1 MSYYLLVNIKI
12 AVINIMQKIFSD
24 LRTQK
29 GRCIKLFC
37 FKLFEEFNNETFRLQ
52 KFCGGFIT
60 TKKIFSPARERKV
73 LKILNI
79 PISERIIANDK
90 LQYKIFNCPIKKIN
104 LPDIFYKKYLKDVQY
119 EYDDVYILHAN
130 SGETYLFFAYFAKT
144 LLNKNNSQKPLF
156 IATQNYHVDILKMY
170 LPNANVIYLK
180 NFYTKTKSDKWLV
193 NGHNCYMIFSRV
205 HFSNIEKSI
214 YKKEIG
220 QVHYLDSI
228 NKTLEISEKDYT
240 KPIVKISQEVK
251 QTLNDKIK
259 PLNLNLQNFVIIAP
273 EAQTCEELPTSLW
286 KNIVKELQKRGF
298 DIFLNIVD
306 KNSSIEGCK
315 TVFLNYQEAFAL
327 AQKAKAVISL
337 RSGFTEFLLPTEIP
351 NITVYTKFRKRKKL
365 AFSVEKTISAFSMHK
380 FPFINHDLVCELNI
394 DDFDH
399 EKDLLKTIFENFDIM
414 VMREAQTV

>member
-1 MSYYLLVNIKI
+1 MRIKKNKNKNIDY
-12 AVINIMQKIFSD
+12 KIFSNIK
-24 LRTQK
+24 TKQ
-29 GRCIKLFC
+29 GRCIKLFGC
-37 FKLFEEFNNETFRLQ
+37 KIYEEFTNEIFRVQ
-52 KFCGGFIT
+52 KFCGNLVY
-60 TKKIFSPARERKV
+60 TKKLRSPVKERKV
-73 LKILNI
+73 FKILNM
-79 PISERIIANDK
+79 PISERIIADDK
-90 LQYKIFNCPIKKIN
+90 IQYNVFNFPIRKIN
-104 LPDIFYKKYLKDVQY
+104 LPDIFYKKYLKNVQY
-119 EYDDVYILHAN
+119 DYDDVYILHAN
-130 SGETYLFFAYFAKT
+130 SGEAYLFFAYCVKSV
-144 LLNKNNSQKPLF
+144 LKKNNSKKPLF
-156 IATQNYHVDILKMY
+156 IATQDYHVDILKMY
-170 LPNANVIYLK
+170 LPNANCIYLED
-180 NFYTKTKSDKWLV
+180 FYTRTKSDKWYV
-193 NGHNCYMIFSRV
+193 KGHNCYMIFSSN
-205 HFSNIEKSI
+205 HFHNVEKDAH
-214 YKKEIG
+214 KKEIG
-220 QVHYLDSI
+220 QVHYLSSI

-251 QTLNDKIK
+251 QTLNAKIK

-399 EKDLLKTIFENFDIM
+399 EEDLLKTIFENFDIM